1 MPYPGIWFIVSV
13 AVMAL
18 CAGFFYR
25 VGEHERSGGW
35 KWALVSF
42 GIWALIFFVLG
53 RGLLWQLPGQAA
65 LLVFLTFLN
74 MTGAGKRKARITR

>member
-1 MPYPGIWFIVSV
+1 MLFPGMGAILSV
-13 AVMAL
+13 MVMAL

-42 GIWALIFFVLG
+42 GIWALVFFVLH
-53 RGLLWQLPGQAA
+53 RGLLWQVLGQFA
-65 LLVFLTFLN
+65 LFAFLTLLN
-74 MTGAGKRKARITR
+74 ILGERKARIVK